1 MNPVHKVPVVVGR
14 LCNGSVPQDAGVVND
29 DIDPAKVVD
38 GRLDDWVAVLNGVV
52 VGHSLAAYKVT
63 VFLVNYAVGNS
74 SYNES
79 PKISRKKKK

>member
-38 GRLDDWVAVLNGVV
+38 GRLDDCRTILHGVV
-52 VGHSLAAYKVT
+52 VGHGFATY
-63 VFLVNYAVGNS
+63 
-74 SYNES
+74 
-79 PKISRKKKK
+79 